1 MRNWV
6 IIIAAALALGACAG
20 SRDQRMVG
28 DAAIGGVSG
37 AVVGGP
43 VGAAVG
49 AGAGAVVGAAGPH
62 YYGYH
67 RYHCH
72 YSYRLQRR
80 VCHYW

>member
-1 MRNWV
+1 MRTK
-6 IIIAAALALGACAG
+6 IALIALALALSACAG
-20 SRDQRMVG
+20 PRDQRMAG

-43 VGAAVG
+43 VGLVVG
-49 AGAGAVVGAAGPH
+49 AGAGAVVGATGMH
-62 YYGYH
+62 YR

-72 YSYRLQRR
+72 YSYRMQRR